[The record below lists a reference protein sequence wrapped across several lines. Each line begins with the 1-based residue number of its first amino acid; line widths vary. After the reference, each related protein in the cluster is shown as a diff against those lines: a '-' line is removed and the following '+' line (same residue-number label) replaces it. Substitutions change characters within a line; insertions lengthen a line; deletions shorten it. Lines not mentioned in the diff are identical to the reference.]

1 MSLIEDAIIN
11 RATNGP
17 NVSPIIGARCY
28 AFKLPASPTFPAMTF
43 LRLKT
48 DREHAMGTE
57 PLIAHAEFQL
67 SAFDSTRGGAQAL
80 AEAIRKDFSRWRGTV
95 LGVVI
100 QDTLLEDQLDG
111 PFDSVNSSH
120 EVQVD
125 AVIHHQET

>member
-48 DREHAMGTE
+48 TREHAMGTE
-57 PLIAHAEFQL
+57 PLIAHAEHL
-67 SAFDSTRGGAQAL
+67 PVRGFRQVH
-80 AEAIRKDFSRWRGTV
+80 RRPT
-95 LGVVI
+95 
-100 QDTLLEDQLDG
+100 
-111 PFDSVNSSH
+111 SVKNFGS
-120 EVQVD
+120 D
-125 AVIHHQET
+125 A